1 MPSSSS
7 SSSSSSSYSLRT
19 HPLRRFHI
27 TRRGKIHQSTNER
40 YLRDDLGYGTV
51 LFPDN
56 TAGSGGTIAAGG
68 RNQSVEL
75 IPYTIGTIIELF
87 TILASTST
95 TSRSGGGLQRRRPPL
110 RLIVVDTNVLLHH
123 MDVLEFL
130 RDDDTFENNVDDDDD
145 DEEQVKHYAIANAII
160 IPQTALEE
168 CRHRS
173 LVMYRRATD
182 LVRISSNN

>member
-1 MPSSSS
+1 
-7 SSSSSSSYSLRT
+7 
-19 HPLRRFHI
+19 
-27 TRRGKIHQSTNER
+27 
-40 YLRDDLGYGTV
+40 
-51 LFPDN
+51 
-56 TAGSGGTIAAGG
+56 
-68 RNQSVEL
+68 VEL
-75 IPYTIGTIIELF
+75 VPYTIGTISELF

-95 TSRSGGGLQRRRPPL
+95 PIRSVGGGGGGGRLRRPPL

-130 RDDDTFENNVDDDDD
+130 RDDTTDNNVDN
-145 DEEQVKHYAIANAII
+145 EEGEGEQIKHYAIANAII

>member
-7 SSSSSSSYSLRT
+7 SSSSASYSLRT
-19 HPLRRFHI
+19 HPLRRGN
-27 TRRGKIHQSTNER
+27 TRGKIHQSTNER

-51 LFPDN
+51 LFPDT
-56 TAGSGGTIAAGG
+56 TAGGGGTTAK

-75 IPYTIGTIIELF
+75 VPYTIGTISELF

-95 TSRSGGGLQRRRPPL
+95 PIRSVGGGGGGGRLRRPPL

-130 RDDDTFENNVDDDDD
+130 RDDTTDNNVDN
-145 DEEQVKHYAIANAII
+145 EEGEGEQIKHYAIANAII